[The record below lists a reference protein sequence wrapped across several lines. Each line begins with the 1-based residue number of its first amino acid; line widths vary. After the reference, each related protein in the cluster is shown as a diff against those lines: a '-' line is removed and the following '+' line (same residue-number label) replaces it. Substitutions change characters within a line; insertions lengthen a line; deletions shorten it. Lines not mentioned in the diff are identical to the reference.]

1 MDEEGFSK
9 GGEESGGET
18 SGDYNNDAFE
28 FRVEE
33 EVSVFVI
40 ASIPACPKETPERS
54 DNWYLL

>member
-1 MDEEGFSK
+1 MDKEGFSE

-33 EVSVFVI
+33 EVSVFAIAI
-40 ASIPACPKETPERS
+40 ASIPACLKETLERS
-54 DNWYLL
+54 DN